1 MSKKIIHQND
11 SQNDSRLEYVT
22 NRYKTKLENYKYIQY
37 DQLCNI
43 EPKTHICYIKKTNLN
58 IKNGYVKEVKDN
70 SIIELTN
77 HYKKRIWF
85 IYTNDYYIFVRT
97 SNNNKFKMALK
108 DLIDDDFSVIREKIK
123 IKKLNTECC

>member
-1 MSKKIIHQND
+1 MSEIIN
-11 SQNDSRLEYVT
+11 QNDSRLEYVI

-43 EPKTHICYIKKTNLN
+43 EPKTHISYIKKTNLN

-97 SNNNKFKMALK
+97 SNNNKFKSALK